1 MKTEG
6 PAGPSVFLY
15 PCKMLIALTG
25 GIGSGKTTVAARWV
39 ELGAHEIDADILA
52 REVVEPSTEG
62 LAAVV
67 ERFGKEILFADGSL
81 DRGALAKVA
90 FADDQSRKDLEAILH
105 PRIQRLAAQRV
116 KGLGGVMVYTIPLLA
131 ETNSKLEFD
140 RVVTVSCDEA
150 VRIDRLVTLRGMS
163 KEEAIGRISA
173 QASDA
178 EREAKADTVINSNC
192 SMDEL
197 ISRADEVFATF
208 S

>member
-1 MKTEG
+1 
-6 PAGPSVFLY
+6 
-15 PCKMLIALTG
+15 MLIALTG

-67 ERFGKEILFADGSL
+67 ERFGEEILLSDGSL
-81 DRGALAKVA
+81 DRVALAKVA

-105 PRIQRLAAQRV
+105 PRIQRLAAERV
-116 KGLGGVMVYTIPLLA
+116 KGLGGVIVYTIPLLA

-163 KEEAIGRISA
+163 KVEALGRITA

-178 EREAKADTVINSNC
+178 EREAKADTVIDSNC
-192 SMDEL
+192 PMDEL

>member
-1 MKTEG
+1 
-6 PAGPSVFLY
+6 
-15 PCKMLIALTG
+15 MLIALTG

-39 ELGAHEIDADILA
+39 ELGAREIDADLLA

-62 LAAVV
+62 LAEIV
-67 ERFGKEILFADGSL
+67 ERFGKEILLADGSL

-105 PRIQRLAAQRV
+105 PRIQRLAAERV
-116 KGLGGVMVYTIPLLA
+116 KGLGGVIVYTIPLLA
-131 ETNSKLEFD
+131 ETSSKLEFD

-163 KEEAIGRISA
+163 KEEAMGRITA

-178 EREAKADTVINSNC
+178 EREARADTVIDSNC
-192 SMDEL
+192 PMDEL

>member
-1 MKTEG
+1 
-6 PAGPSVFLY
+6 
-15 PCKMLIALTG
+15 MLIALTG

-39 ELGAHEIDADILA
+39 ELGAREIDADLLA

-62 LAAVV
+62 LAEIV
-67 ERFGKEILFADGSL
+67 ERFGKEILLADGSL

-105 PRIQRLAAQRV
+105 PRIQRLAAERV
-116 KGLGGVMVYTIPLLA
+116 KGLGGVIVYTIPLLA

-163 KEEAIGRISA
+163 KEEAMGRIAA

-178 EREAKADTVINSNC
+178 EREAKADTVIDSNC
-192 SMDEL
+192 PMDEL

>member
-1 MKTEG
+1 
-6 PAGPSVFLY
+6 
-15 PCKMLIALTG
+15 MLIALTG

-67 ERFGKEILFADGSL
+67 ERFGKEILLADGSL

-105 PRIQRLAAQRV
+105 PRIQRLAAERV
-116 KGLGGVMVYTIPLLA
+116 KGLGGVIVYTIPLLA
-131 ETNSKLEFD
+131 ETSSKLEFD

-163 KEEAIGRISA
+163 KEEAMGRIVA

-178 EREAKADTVINSNC
+178 EREAKADTVIDSNC
-192 SMDEL
+192 PMDEL

>member
-1 MKTEG
+1 
-6 PAGPSVFLY
+6 
-15 PCKMLIALTG
+15 MLIALTG

-67 ERFGKEILFADGSL
+67 ERFGEEILLADGSL

-105 PRIQRLAAQRV
+105 PRIQRLAADRV
-116 KGLGGVMVYTIPLLA
+116 KGLSGVIVYTIPLLA

-163 KEEAIGRISA
+163 KEEALGRITA

-178 EREAKADTVINSNC
+178 EREAKADTVIDSNC
-192 SMDEL
+192 PMDEL